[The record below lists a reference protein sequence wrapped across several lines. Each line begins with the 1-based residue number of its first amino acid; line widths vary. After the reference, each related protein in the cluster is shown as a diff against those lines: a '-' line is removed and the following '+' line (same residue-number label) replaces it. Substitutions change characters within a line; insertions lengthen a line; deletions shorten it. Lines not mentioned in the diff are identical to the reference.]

1 MRVEKRVNAVDFELR
16 DNESG
21 GSTFTGY
28 AAVFNS
34 PSEPLPFTEIVA
46 PGAFARSLK
55 SRNDVKLLWNH
66 DAGQVLGSTRA
77 KTVRLVEDGKGLRVE
92 ADLPNTTL
100 GNDTREL
107 IKRGDVDSMSF
118 GFSTIR
124 DKWSS
129 EGSTRTLEAVRL
141 HEVSIVAFPAY
152 TATAGTTSVRSLF
165 RLALRA
171 EVDAEALADAML
183 KLEAGEQIS
192 DLERDVLTKAID
204 TLAPVHNSVTIDPE
218 PAEPVTELGDMA
230 LLELKR
236 AKLRLLTMGLG

>member
-1 MRVEKRVNAVDFELR
+1 MVKIEKRVNAVEFELR
-16 DNESG
+16 DNDSG
-21 GSTFTGY
+21 GATFVGY

-46 PGAFARSLK
+46 PGAFLRTLK
-55 SRNDVKLLWNH
+55 TTNDVKLLWNH
-66 DAGQVLGSTRA
+66 DPGQVLGSRRS
-77 KTVRLVEDGKGLRVE
+77 KTIRLIEDDKGLRVE

-129 EGSTRTLEAVRL
+129 DGSTRTLESVRL

-165 RLALRA
+165 RLAVRA

-183 KLEAGEQIS
+183 KLEAGEQIT
-192 DLERDVLTKAID
+192 DTERDVLTKAID
-204 TLAPVHNSVTIDPE
+204 TLAPPQTLTIDPE
-218 PAEPVTELGDMA
+218 PEPPVTELGDMA

-236 AKLRLLTMGLG
+236 AKLKLLTMGIS